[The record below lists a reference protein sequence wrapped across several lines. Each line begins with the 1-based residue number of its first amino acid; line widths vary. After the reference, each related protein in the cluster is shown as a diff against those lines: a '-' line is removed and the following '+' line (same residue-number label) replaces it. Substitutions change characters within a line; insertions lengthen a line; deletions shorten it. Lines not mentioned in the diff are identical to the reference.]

1 MEVFNC
7 KEKTVERQKMNGEKT
22 HVKGRKTQCDI
33 PQKENKRRERFP
45 VICTISKQ

>member
-1 MEVFNC
+1 
-7 KEKTVERQKMNGEKT
+7 MNGEKT
-22 HVKGRKTQCDI
+22 HVKGRKNQCDI